1 MANPAFKT
9 VFRFG
14 DGREES
20 ITDDDFVDSF
30 LEYVL
35 EFRSSSLAKGIY
47 PGVARIVSGFSKL
60 QLQLIYLTLAF
71 M

>member
-1 MANPAFKT
+1 MKFVNFIIKD
-9 VFRFG
+9 VDRFG

-35 EFRSSSLAKGIY
+35 ELIIIIITIY
-47 PGVARIVSGFSKL
+47 IAQIN
-60 QLQLIYLTLAF
+60 IYI
-71 M
+71 